1 LPTENPRLPFESGYP
16 IDPTFATG
24 QPSVPLVIELF
35 RQLGVATTID
45 AQEPVKWRR
54 RLKSSQLVESL
65 IARRTSGGDRCQDL
79 TTLREDA
86 ALAALLGYPLPA
98 ATTVRDFF
106 DAFHVEGGPLWQAGP
121 QTAIPVESRA
131 LVGLAQANR
140 TLVSGV
146 QQATPAITVT
156 LDVDATLMTYP
167 RQLDRGKVEE
177 WDHHKH
183 LSARKGAV
191 ADRARGADVSHGTNA
206 TGLYSSSPSANGDT
220 ALLYTFSRP
229 ARSITFQ

>member
-35 RQLGVATTID
+35 REFGVATTID

-54 RLKSSQLVESL
+54 RRLKPSQLVESL
-65 IARRTSGGDRCQDL
+65 IAHWTSGGDRCQDL

-106 DAFHVEGGPLWQAGP
+106 DAFHVNSGRLRQAGP
-121 QTAIPVESRA
+121 QAAIPVESRA
-131 LVGLAQANR
+131 LVGFAQANW

-146 QQATPAITVT
+146 QQAAPAMTAT
-156 LDVDATLMTYP
+156 LDVDATLMTQPPPTGP
-167 RQLDRGKVEE
+167 R
-177 WDHHKH
+177 
-183 LSARKGAV
+183 
-191 ADRARGADVSHGTNA
+191 
-206 TGLYSSSPSANGDT
+206 
-220 ALLYTFSRP
+220 
-229 ARSITFQ
+229 RS